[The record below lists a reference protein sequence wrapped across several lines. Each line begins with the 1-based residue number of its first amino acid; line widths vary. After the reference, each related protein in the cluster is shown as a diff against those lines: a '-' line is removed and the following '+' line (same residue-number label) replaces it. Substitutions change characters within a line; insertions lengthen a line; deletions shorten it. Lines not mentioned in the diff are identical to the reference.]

1 MRFSWFLQ
9 NILRNLFVAEEV
21 LDLHIIQSILLR
33 TRILPRNFTSWL
45 DINSINITNMFLSWL
60 SWLDKLLR
68 LSLFKNSIS
77 ILYDHVVFS
86 FLHTHAW
93 IIVVVFI
100 WVMTWEERVILLLT
114 STFNTLFKS
123 TIFFTII
130 LTWRILFDLHR
141 FRISMPHI
149 VSRPSLNPRWLIII

>member
-21 LDLHIIQSILLR
+21 LDLHIIQGILLW
-33 TRILPRNFTSWL
+33 TCILSRNFTSWL
-45 DINSINITNMFLSWL
+45 NINSINITNMFLSWL

-68 LSLFKNSIS
+68 LSLFENSIS
-77 ILYDHVVFS
+77 ILNDHVVFS
-86 FLHTHAW
+86 FFHTHAW
-93 IIVVVFI
+93 IVVFI

-114 STFNTLFKS
+114 STFNTPFKS
-123 TIFFTII
+123 TIFVTIF

-141 FRISMPHI
+141 FRISMSHI